1 MPEPRQKQFLKET
14 TMAELVPTEVDK
26 YNTLIATYDNEFKK
40 WEARTKKIIRR
51 YRDDTRSAS
60 GNDTAKFNILWSNV
74 QTLIPAVYSKM
85 PKADVSRRFGDN
97 DPVGRVASILV
108 ERALDFEIEHYTD
121 FRSTMR
127 YAVED
132 RFLGGRGVAWVR
144 YEPHVVQVP
153 GMPETPDDGLQVTE
167 DADEA
172 ETKDYTAGQVEPMEQ
187 IEYECAPTDYV
198 HWADF
203 GHSVARTWE
212 EVTQVWR
219 WVYMTK
225 DALVER
231 FGEDAAR
238 NIPLDSGPDPLSN
251 YASNQR
257 EYTRAKIC
265 ELWDKET
272 AKVYWFSK
280 QGNKF
285 IDVRDDPLELEQFF
299 PCCKPLYATM
309 TSDSL
314 VPVPDFVLY
323 QDQANELDILS
334 DRIDGLVKS
343 LRVRGVYDS
352 SVPALQRLLTEGDN
366 NTLIPV
372 DKWMAFSEKGGLKGA
387 IDLLPLDTLANALLQ
402 CYRARQEI
410 KQQIYEITGLSDIL
424 RGASQ
429 ASETA
434 TAQQIKGQFASLR
447 LRSMQEEVALFASDL
462 IRLKAQI
469 ICTKFQPQTITMYA
483 GASQMQPVDQQLIP
497 QALALIKD
505 KPLRNFRIEVA
516 ADSLVQLD
524 EAAIKRERTEF
535 IGAFAGFLKQAMP
548 VAQASPEMTPVLMEV
563 MKFGVSAFKS
573 SQQLEGVIDQALD
586 QIKEKMAQPQQP
598 KPDPEMIKL
607 QAQQQSEQMRVQ
619 ADMQV
624 AQARA
629 QFDAQLQ
636 QAKLQAEAQQLQFNA
651 QLESAKLEREQQM
664 ERFKAE
670 LDANTKIRVAQISHS
685 ASMLPEDMDAQQQ
698 MHAAL
703 NQDLRGM
710 IEAMMNTVNNSH
722 QQVMQSHDHSIGTM
736 QEMLK
741 NQNDNTQVMKNVAD
755 LISAPKRI
763 VRGPDGKAVGM
774 EVIK

>member
-1 MPEPRQKQFLKET
+1 
-14 TMAELVPTEVDK
+14 MAELVPTEVDK

-97 DPVGRVASILV
+97 DPIGRVASILV

-127 YAVED
+127 HAVED

-153 GMPETPDDGLQVTE
+153 GMPETPEDGVQVTE
-167 DADEA
+167 DTDEA

-231 FGEDAAR
+231 FGEEAAR

-299 PCCKPLYATM
+299 PCCKPLYSTM

-469 ICTKFQPQTITMYA
+469 ICTKFQPQTILMYA
-483 GASQMQPVDQQLIP
+483 GASQLQPVDQQMIP

-524 EAAIKRERTEF
+524 EAAMKRERTEF
-535 IGAFAGFLKQAMP
+535 IGAFAGFLQQAMP

-573 SQQLEGVIDQALD
+573 SQELEGVIDQALD
-586 QIKEKMAQPQQP
+586 QIKQKMAQPQQP
-598 KPDPEMIKL
+598 KPNPEMMKL
-607 QAQQQSEQMRVQ
+607 QAQQQADQMRVQ

-624 AQARA
+624 AQAKA
-629 QFDAQLQ
+629 QFEAQLQ
-636 QAKLQAEAQQLQFNA
+636 QAKLQADAQQLQFTA

-685 ASMLPEDMDAQQQ
+685 ASILPEDMDAQQQ
-698 MHAAL
+698 MHATL

-722 QQVMQSHDHSIGTM
+722 QQVMQSHNNSVGTM

-741 NQNDNTQVMKNVAD
+741 NQSDNTQVMKNVAD